1 MEACIAAGVQQF
13 VYSSSLLVYEDQVEP
28 IDQDTPATSR
38 LGYGRA
44 KREAEQALSG
54 LAKDS
59 GIKLAMIRLP
69 HVYGARDLM
78 FDQVRQSRVIFP
90 GNGRNLFAHLHVED
104 AARVLLAA
112 AEQGWQG
119 TSAVA
124 DGQAADWNEFF
135 AVIKR
140 FYPRFQSIAIPK
152 SMALLGTYLLT
163 PLRRLN
169 RFPSLYTPD
178 AVRSWNMNL
187 QVKKGLLWNELG
199 IRPSFPSVDVG
210 IPAVLDE
217 CVEFRWIHPVA
228 DRRG

>member
-1 MEACIAAGVQQF
+1 
-13 VYSSSLLVYEDQVEP
+13 
-28 IDQDTPATSR
+28 
-38 LGYGRA
+38 
-44 KREAEQALSG
+44 
-54 LAKDS
+54 
-59 GIKLAMIRLP
+59 MIRLP

-78 FDQVRQSRVIFP
+78 LDQVRQSRMIFP

-104 AARVLLAA
+104 AARILLAT
-112 AEQGWQG
+112 AEQGWNG
-119 TSAVA
+119 ISPVA
-124 DGQAADWNEFF
+124 DNQAVDWNELFG
-135 AVIKR
+135 VIKK
-140 FYPRFQSIAIPK
+140 FYPRFQSIGMPK
-152 SMALLGTYLLT
+152 FMALLGTYLLT

-187 QVKKGLLWNELG
+187 QVKQGLLWNDLG
-199 IRPSFPSVDVG
+199 ISPNHPSVYVG